1 MLQEPFANGNSFIH
15 NLDPRI
21 RILFAF
27 FFAIIVATTWHL
39 SALLWAFFFVVVV
52 FVLTKLNMRDILKRI
67 LVVNTFIVLLV
78 IILPFS
84 YPGQVIYALG
94 PLTLTKQG
102 FFYALYI
109 FLKSNLILTCV
120 ILLLSTTSIF
130 SLAHA
135 LHHLHVP
142 SKLVQLI
149 FFTFRYI
156 HVIYRQYQK
165 LMRAAKLRCFTPK
178 TNIYTYKT
186 YAYLVASLL
195 IKSYDRSERVYK
207 AMVCRGF
214 QGTFPV
220 FRHFKMTTKDRLFS
234 MAATIYLFLLAIL
247 AWK

>member
-1 MLQEPFANGNSFIH
+1 MLQEPFANGNSFVH
-15 NLDPRI
+15 NLDPRV

-27 FFAIIVATTWHL
+27 FFAIIVATTPHF
-39 SALLWAFFFVVVV
+39 SVLLWASFFVVGI
-52 FVLTKLNMRDILKRI
+52 FFLSKLKIEKVLKRI
-67 LVVNTFIVLLV
+67 LVVNTFLVLLV

-84 YPGQVIYALG
+84 YPGQVVYALG

-102 FFYALYI
+102 VFYALLI
-109 FLKSNLILTCV
+109 FLKSNLILACV
-120 ILLLSTTSIF
+120 LLLLSTSSIF

-142 SKLVQLI
+142 SKLVELI

-156 HVIYRQYQK
+156 HVIYQQYQK
-165 LMRAAKLRCFTPK
+165 LMGAVKLRCFTPK

-207 AMVCRGF
+207 AMLCRGF

-220 FRHFKMTTKDRLFS
+220 FRHFKMTPKDRLFS
-234 MAATIYLFLLAIL
+234 VAGTIYLLFLAIL